1 MKSTKTGLRMNTN
14 LNQEWYPN
22 LVDAW
27 KGINEHLL
35 TKEHELLEKGWAATG
50 PQIFAFNNHIFIESL
65 DFDPDFDFGK
75 ILGYSD
81 KKWSG
86 LINNYVDF
94 DYLDMIKNEIQL
106 REEKKA
112 KSYNYSYHFVNVH
125 GSGKDCLISLTFTK
139 RAYCENPIVVFH
151 IRTSEVTK
159 RLPFDFLLVKRICQY
174 IYGEDKHIHCEF
186 VAPSYYI
193 TSESILMYDNVK
205 SIKKLLRRVKKKKGS
220 LGKFQQRVLMVYDKF
235 LTTPLDEITYQ
246 VNRRSAAQIQK
257 DENGEPLSGVKS
269 LKAKELWLYDKST
282 IYPVDCISPKA
293 RFQYRKELRQA
304 EK

>member
-1 MKSTKTGLRMNTN
+1 MNTN
-14 LNQEWYPN
+14 LNTAWYPN
-22 LVDAW
+22 LVEAW

-35 TKEHELLEKGWAATG
+35 MAEHELLEKGWPSTG
-50 PQIFAFNNHIFIESL
+50 PQIFAFNNFISIESI
-65 DFDPDFDFGK
+65 DFDPKFDFGK

-81 KKWSG
+81 KKWSA
-86 LINNYVDF
+86 LVNNYVDF
-94 DYLDMIKNEIQL
+94 DYLDMIKNEIQV
-106 REEKKA
+106 REMKKA

-139 RAYCENPIVVFH
+139 RAYSPNPIVVFH

-174 IYGEDKHIHCEF
+174 IYGEDRHIHCEF
-186 VAPSYYI
+186 VSPSYYI
-193 TSESILMYDNVK
+193 TSESIVMYDNVK
-205 SIKKLLRRVKKKKGS
+205 KIKRLLRKVKKKRGS
-220 LGKFQQRVLMVYDKF
+220 LGKFQERVLNVYDKF
-235 LTTPLDEITYQ
+235 KNTPLEEITYK
-246 VNRRSAAQIQK
+246 VNQRSAAQIQR

-269 LKAKELWLYDKST
+269 LTADELWLYDRST
-282 IYPVDCISPKA
+282 IYPDDCVTPKQ